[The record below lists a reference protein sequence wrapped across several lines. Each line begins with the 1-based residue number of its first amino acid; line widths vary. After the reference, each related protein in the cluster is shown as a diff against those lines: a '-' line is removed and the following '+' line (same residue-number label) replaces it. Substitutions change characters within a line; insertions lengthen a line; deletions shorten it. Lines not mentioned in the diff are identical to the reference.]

1 MDAQAVEDAVG
12 MTKGSYIRIFIA
24 VLLVIV
30 LVGCGKQQKTAEN
43 SKQVSDKALAENLTQ
58 NVNTFTLSSV
68 GDDGTSNWKL
78 EGDSADIVE
87 DNVNIKNVRIKSQ
100 SKDSAVTMTCKKGLI
115 KKSQDL
121 GIFKEDVLLVYDDG
135 TTVATDAINWSFKN
149 QIAQASGPVCVKS
162 GGLQTKA
169 DGAYLKKGVNEIQLN
184 KNVLMNTDS
193 GTTIRCSGPLMLDY
207 KKNIAVFN
215 KDVQI
220 ENQRGKMFSKKM
232 VAFFDPGKKKVT
244 KVEATGNVKLIRG
257 ASVSMSDKAVYYA
270 DDGRAVLTGNP
281 VVFVDSEEA
290 KKIAKEQ

>member
-1 MDAQAVEDAVG
+1 
-12 MTKGSYIRIFIA
+12 MTYCFLIF
-24 VLLVIV
+24 LLVIS
-30 LVGCGKQQKTAEN
+30 GCAKQNKVAEN
-43 SKQVSDKALAENLTQ
+43 SRAASDKALEENLTQ
-58 NVNTFTLSSV
+58 NVDTFTLSSV

-100 SKDSAVTMTCKKGLI
+100 TKDSAVTMTCKKGLI
-115 KKSQDL
+115 KKNQDL
-121 GIFKEDVLLVYDDG
+121 GIFKEDVLLAYDDG

-149 QIAQASGPVCVKS
+149 QIAEASGPVCVKS
-162 GGLQTKA
+162 GGLETKA

-193 GTTIRCSGPLMLDY
+193 GTTIRCTGPLMLDY

-220 ENQRGKMFSKKM
+220 ENQKGKMFSKKM
-232 VAFFDPGKKKVT
+232 VAFFDPAKKKIT
-244 KVEATGNVKLIRG
+244 KVEATGDVKLIRG
-257 ASVSMSDKAVYYA
+257 ASVSMSDKAVYFA
-270 DDGRAVLTGNP
+270 DEGRAILTGNP